1 MWPGVRIRIV
11 ALAVAVVAA
20 PVSAGGSTRHATA
33 PTAVVNGL
41 VVPIRGAHP
50 TVATLLRATQRRPP
64 PGLRLSMVSHRVIT
78 DRDPTVAPVIL
89 VDRHPAVASTPVRA
103 GQRIVV
109 TQGTAI
115 EPTVVSSVRL
125 SADVTATPSVGLPDV
140 ERFLWHPGSLPRQP
154 ELVGALSGEVVLMA
168 PVTPTTAA
176 QLETGKVVALTFDDG
191 PDATWTPQ
199 VLRTLAAEGVPA
211 TFCDI
216 GRSASAHPDLV
227 RDEVAQGETL
237 CDHTVDHDTTLDHA
251 SHERVAFEVDRGA
264 DLIDAASGVRPRF
277 YRPPAGVLS
286 PDVIATAHGQGLRVL
301 TWSVDPSDYLVPLPD
316 VLLSRIL
323 SQVRPGAVILLHDGG
338 GFRANTVG
346 ILASLIDTLRSEGYR
361 FTTPAQETPD

>member
-1 MWPGVRIRIV
+1 
-11 ALAVAVVAA
+11 
-20 PVSAGGSTRHATA
+20 
-33 PTAVVNGL
+33 
-41 VVPIRGAHP
+41 
-50 TVATLLRATQRRPP
+50 
-64 PGLRLSMVSHRVIT
+64 
-78 DRDPTVAPVIL
+78 
-89 VDRHPAVASTPVRA
+89 
-103 GQRIVV
+103 
-109 TQGTAI
+109 
-115 EPTVVSSVRL
+115 
-125 SADVTATPSVGLPDV
+125 
-140 ERFLWHPGSLPRQP
+140 
-154 ELVGALSGEVVLMA
+154 MA